1 MKILLI
7 FIALFFFNFTQNS
20 IYATVYNEIKE
31 IEPINEVQEK
41 IFLENETVKN
51 DSFLK
56 EKELSEE
63 NTTITENSDSNEV
76 ENNDALKI
84 EVENENLLDS
94 QKANVPE
101 NVESISSKNETEEMP
116 TIILKNVETNKNI
129 SASEKTAED
138 LKITKRE
145 TLKNEDRFEE
155 ISDRTNRVTALGSAM
170 GAIDLGNTP
179 TKKIRVGAGV
189 GNASSTQAV
198 AVGVGY
204 APTERFKVNTKFS
217 TSTNNFFNNSISVGA
232 SYDLDI

>member
-76 ENNDALKI
+76 EN
-84 EVENENLLDS
+84 ENLLDS
-94 QKANVPE
+94 QKANEPE
-101 NVESISSKNETEEMP
+101 NNENISSKNETEEMP
-116 TIILKNVETNKNI
+116 TIILKNVEANKNI

>member
-76 ENNDALKI
+76 EN
-84 EVENENLLDS
+84 ENLSDS
-94 QKANVPE
+94 QKTNVSE
-101 NVESISSKNETEEMP
+101 NNENISSKNEMEEKP

-138 LKITKRE
+138 LKIAKKE

>member
-76 ENNDALKI
+76 EN
-84 EVENENLLDS
+84 ENLSDS
-94 QKANVPE
+94 QKTNVPE
-101 NVESISSKNETEEMP
+101 NNENISSKNETEEMP

-138 LKITKRE
+138 LKIAKRE

>member
-94 QKANVPE
+94 QKANEPE
-101 NVESISSKNETEEMP
+101 NVEA
-116 TIILKNVETNKNI
+116 NKNI

>member
-7 FIALFFFNFTQNS
+7 FIALFLFNFTQNS

-76 ENNDALKI
+76 EN
-84 EVENENLLDS
+84 ENLSDS
-94 QKANVPE
+94 QKTNVPE
-101 NVESISSKNETEEMP
+101 NNENISSKNETEEMP

-138 LKITKRE
+138 LKIAKRE

>member
-63 NTTITENSDSNEV
+63 NTTITANSDSNEV

-84 EVENENLLDS
+84 EVENENLSDS
-94 QKANVPE
+94 QKTNVPE
-101 NVESISSKNETEEMP
+101 NNENISSKNETEEKP

-129 SASEKTAED
+129 STSEKTAED
-138 LKITKRE
+138 LKIAKRE

-179 TKKIRVGAGV
+179 TKKLELEQVLETLPALKPLLSELV
-189 GNASSTQAV
+189 MLQQ
-198 AVGVGY
+198 
-204 APTERFKVNTKFS
+204 KDLK
-217 TSTNNFFNNSISVGA
+217 SILSFPLLLIIFLTTV
-232 SYDLDI
+232 SLLEHHMI

>member
-76 ENNDALKI
+76 EN
-84 EVENENLLDS
+84 ENLSDS
-94 QKANVPE
+94 QKTNVPE
-101 NVESISSKNETEEMP
+101 NNENISSKNETEEMP